1 MRCSAYVSGATASKT
16 MLRLVLLCLLVYSL
30 WWGCGK
36 KNSPVSKSTSQQF
49 FFLYTVRSQLG
60 PNDCV
65 DTVSMSEN
73 LVILYVPRGLVC
85 IQCSV
90 GGEVA
95 NDTVFQIDG
104 SDIDTSVGRVVDGV
118 LVVFDTE
125 SVFGTSSATD
135 VQCMSV
141 NFNASHSVKMY
152 LECKSQFHII

>member
-1 MRCSAYVSGATASKT
+1 MET
-16 MLRLVLLCLLVYSL
+16 MLRLVLLCLLVYLL
-30 WWGCGK
+30 WWGCGEEIVLLVDLPH
-36 KNSPVSKSTSQQF
+36 SSFSSC
-49 FFLYTVRSQLG
+49 TVRSQLG

-73 LVILYVPRGLVC
+73 ALIRYVRPGIVC

-95 NDTVFQIDG
+95 NDSKFQIDD
-104 SDIDTSVGRVVDGV
+104 SDIDASTGRVVDGV

-125 SVFGTSSATD
+125 SVFGTSSSTD

-141 NFNASHSVKMY
+141 DLNASHSIKMY
-152 LECKSQFHII
+152 LKSKSQFHIALS

>member
-1 MRCSAYVSGATASKT
+1 
-16 MLRLVLLCLLVYSL
+16 MLRLVLPCLLVYSL
-30 WWGCGK
+30 WWGCGEK
-36 KNSPVSKSTSQQF
+36 IALLVDLPHSSFSSSA
-49 FFLYTVRSQLG
+49 VRSQLG

-73 LVILYVPRGLVC
+73 LLIRYVPPGTVC

-95 NDTVFQIDG
+95 NDSMFQIYG
-104 SDIDTSVGRVVDGV
+104 SDIDASTGRVVDGV
-118 LVVFDTE
+118 LVVFNTE

-141 NFNASHSVKMY
+141 DLNARHSVKIY
-152 LECKSQFHII
+152 LESKSQFHI